1 VGVHHAAAVPARHE
15 ALAPHRGGGRPLR
28 ALVGA
33 LVAAVAAY
41 AVLVALLF
49 VMQRSLLF
57 PGASFG
63 AGLADGGEPPSGFEA
78 VVLAA
83 EDGERLAAWWRAP
96 TPGRAVLL
104 YFHGNGGA
112 LHNRRHRVVALTADG
127 LGLLI
132 VSYRGYAGSTGTP
145 SEEGL
150 VRDARAAYDWV
161 AARAPGAPIV
171 LYGESLGS
179 GVAVRLATERRVAG
193 LVLETPFTS
202 AVDVARIGFW
212 FVPVGLLM
220 RDRFDSASRIAGI
233 GAPLLI
239 LHGERDAV
247 VPLALGARLF
257 AAAQEPKRFVRLPG
271 VRHSEVLERGG
282 LAPTLAFLAEIE
294 AGR

>member
-1 VGVHHAAAVPARHE
+1 
-15 ALAPHRGGGRPLR
+15 LR
-28 ALVGA
+28 ALVSA

-41 AVLVALLF
+41 AIPVALLF

-57 PGASFG
+57 PGASLGSGG
-63 AGLADGGEPPSGFEA
+63 AEAGAPPPGFEA
-78 VVLAA
+78 VVLAT

-96 TPGRAVLL
+96 APGRAVLL

-112 LHNRRHRVVALTADG
+112 LIHRRHRVAALSAQG
-127 LGLLI
+127 RGLLI
-132 VSYRGYAGSTGTP
+132 VSYRGYAGSTGAP

-150 VRDARAAYDWV
+150 AHDARAAHGWI
-161 AARAPGAPIV
+161 AARAPDAPIV

-179 GVAVRLATERRVAG
+179 GVAVRLATERHVAG

-220 RDRFDSASRIAGI
+220 RDRFDSASRIARI

-247 VPLALGARLF
+247 VPLALGERLF
-257 AAAQEPKRFVRLPG
+257 AAAQEPKRFVRLPDA
-271 VRHSEVLERGG
+271 RHSEVLERGG
-282 LAPTLAFLAEIE
+282 LAPTLGFLAEIE
-294 AGR
+294 VGR

>member
-1 VGVHHAAAVPARHE
+1 VSAGGE
-15 ALAPHRGGGRPLR
+15 TLAPHLGGRR
-28 ALVGA
+28 ALRVLLSA
-33 LVAAVAAY
+33 LAAAVAAY
-41 AVLVALLF
+41 AILVALLF
-49 VMQRSLLF
+49 VMQRNLLF
-57 PGASFG
+57 PGASFSPG
-63 AGLADGGEPPSGFEA
+63 HAGGGPPPGFEA
-78 VVLAA
+78 IVLTA

-96 TPGRAVLL
+96 APGRAVLL

-112 LHNRRHRVVALTADG
+112 LIHRRHRVAALSAQG
-127 LGLLI
+127 RGLLI
-132 VSYRGYAGSTGTP
+132 VSYRGYAGSTGAP

-150 VRDARAAYDWV
+150 ARDARAVHDWITE
-161 AARAPGAPIV
+161 RAPDAPIV

-212 FVPVGLLM
+212 FVPVGLLL
-220 RDRFDSASRIAGI
+220 RDRFDSASRIARI

-247 VPLALGARLF
+247 VPLALGERLF
-257 AAAQEPKRFVRLPG
+257 AAAQEPKRFVRLPAA
-271 VRHSEVLERGG
+271 RHSEVLERSG
-282 LAPTLAFLAEIE
+282 LAPTLALLAEIE